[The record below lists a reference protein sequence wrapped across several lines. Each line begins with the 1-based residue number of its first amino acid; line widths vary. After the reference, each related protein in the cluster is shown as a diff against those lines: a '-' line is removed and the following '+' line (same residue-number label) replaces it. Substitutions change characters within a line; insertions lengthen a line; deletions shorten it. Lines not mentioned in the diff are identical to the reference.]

1 MPRPSHLLAA
11 LSAATTALAHS
22 HLAHILINGALY
34 HGFDP
39 RPSKPNSPSRVA
51 WSTSNLDDGYVPSS
65 RYTHPDIACHISG
78 TPVPAHAP
86 VRPGDVIHVQWN
98 GWPRDHQAPL
108 LSYLAPCVGTSDGC
122 ASVNKT
128 ALEWTKIDDSA
139 PVVVDQSNGAPG
151 TWSSHVMIARNN
163 SWGVR
168 VPRGTQ
174 GGAYVLRHEAI
185 ALHFAK
191 EKGAAQSY
199 PLCMNLWVDADEG
212 GTTGGQRVAPLDL
225 SGGVVAT
232 ELYGEEEEGILIDV
246 FKVLTKT
253 YKVPGPTL
261 ARGAEP
267 VPHSEQVMSMSRTEG
282 VPVRVVGT
290 RTVPWT
296 GSTARAFSG

>member
-1 MPRPSHLLAA
+1 MTRLTLLLA
-11 LSAATTALAHS
+11 AATTALAHS

-39 RPSKPNSPSRVA
+39 RPNKSNSPDRVA
-51 WSTSNLDDGYVPSS
+51 WSTGNPDDGYVPSTS
-65 RYTHPDIACHISG
+65 YTDPSIACHIAGNS
-78 TPVPAHAP
+78 TPAHAP

-108 LSYLAPCVGTSDGC
+108 LSYLAPCTNTPDGC
-122 ASVNKT
+122 AS
-128 ALEWTKIDDSA
+128 ASAASLRWTKIDDSS
-139 PVVVDQSNGAPG
+139 PVVVDQRAGAPG

-168 VPRGTQ
+168 VPRGTP

-191 EKGAAQSY
+191 DKGKAQNY
-199 PLCMNLWVDADEG
+199 PLCVNLWVDADNG

-225 SGGVVAT
+225 SGGVPGT
-232 ELYGEEEEGILIDV
+232 ELYTPEHPGILIDV
-246 FKVLTKT
+246 FKVLTTT
-253 YKVPGPTL
+253 YAVPGPTM

-267 VPHSEQVMSMSRTEG
+267 VPHAEQTISVSRTEG

-296 GSTARAFSG
+296 GSTARAFSR